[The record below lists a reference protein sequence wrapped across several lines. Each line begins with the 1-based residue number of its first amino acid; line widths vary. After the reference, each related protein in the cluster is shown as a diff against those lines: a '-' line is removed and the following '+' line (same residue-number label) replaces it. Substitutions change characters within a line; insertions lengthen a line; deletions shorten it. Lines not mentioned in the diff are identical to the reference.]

1 MDLVEEMPMLC
12 IYFWHMDLVEE
23 MPLVLHSAYTI
34 HSVTW
39 SPYLIVLIGMKT
51 LSKTMAM
58 YNNEILIC

>member
-1 MDLVEEMPMLC
+1 
-12 IYFWHMDLVEE
+12 MDLVEE